1 MFELFWAKR
10 EGNPRLAKSNFV
22 DRAGP
27 LTETVLLGN
36 LAVWAAASGGEKGS
50 MGEWGEKVEWN
61 AKDLRVT
68 NLAALKTPRVADLIK
83 PKYPAGYTLDG

>member
-1 MFELFWAKR
+1 MFELFRAKQA
-10 EGNPRLAKSNFV
+10 GDPKIAKSNFV

-36 LAVWAAASGGEKGS
+36 LAVWAAAQGGEKGA
-50 MGEWGEKVEWN
+50 MGDWGEKVEWN
-61 AKDLRVT
+61 AKDLVVT
-68 NLAALKTPRVADLIK
+68 NLATLKTPHVADLIK

>member
-1 MFELFWAKR
+1 
-10 EGNPRLAKSNFV
+10 
-22 DRAGP
+22 
-27 LTETVLLGN
+27 
-36 LAVWAAASGGEKGS
+36 

-61 AKDLRVT
+61 AKDLVVT